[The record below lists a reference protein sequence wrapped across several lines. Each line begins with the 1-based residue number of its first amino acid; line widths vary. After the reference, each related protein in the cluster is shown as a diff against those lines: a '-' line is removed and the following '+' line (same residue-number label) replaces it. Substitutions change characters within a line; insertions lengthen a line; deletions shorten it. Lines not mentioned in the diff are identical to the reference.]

1 MVGRAKRCAHCCSTE
16 RSRMSTLTVIL
27 PGNIRITI
35 TPLRWFAAVLCAVV
49 GLLMWAFV
57 AVLNQGVER
66 GNQMRA
72 EQLRAAT
79 QPQAPK
85 PRAAGVKTAKAEQ
98 QP

>member
-1 MVGRAKRCAHCCSTE
+1 MVGSTDRCAHCGTTE

-35 TPLRWFAAVLCAVV
+35 TPLRWFAAVLCALA

-79 QPQAPK
+79 QAPAPK
-85 PRAAGVKTAKAEQ
+85 PRAAGVKTAKAEE